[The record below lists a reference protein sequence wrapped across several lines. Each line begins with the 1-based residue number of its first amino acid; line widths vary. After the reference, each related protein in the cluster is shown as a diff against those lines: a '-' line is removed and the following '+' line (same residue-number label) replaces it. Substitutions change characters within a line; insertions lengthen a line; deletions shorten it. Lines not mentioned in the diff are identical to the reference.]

1 MYTME
6 ESKKILKQI
15 DKVEDERYKSILRNI
30 VLEITEKDTS
40 KGISKCNIN
49 KIPKDQVQVDEKDIM
64 KYIIQT
70 IIDLGIPA
78 NVRGYNYIKEALRL
92 MVLDIEGVDKV
103 ATRLYIDIAKKYKTT
118 PSRVER
124 GIRYAIE
131 MSCSRGNLETLY
143 DMFGYTINS
152 KKGRPT
158 NSEFIALVS
167 DKIKLEFNM

>member
-1 MYTME
+1 
-6 ESKKILKQI
+6 
-15 DKVEDERYKSILRNI
+15 
-30 VLEITEKDTS
+30 
-40 KGISKCNIN
+40 
-49 KIPKDQVQVDEKDIM
+49 M

-92 MVLDIEGVDKV
+92 VVLDIEGVDKV
-103 ATRLYIDIAKKYKTT
+103 VTRLYIDIAKKYKTT

-131 MSCSRGNLETLY
+131 MSCSRGHLDTLY